1 MLQKRLKEAIHMTLS
16 WSNQG
21 GIAAPTRTRT
31 AAPEAADEYMEVL
44 EAAKGTFWTLAQS
57 AGMGEDMAKAV
68 WNGFRLEGI
77 EGPFEYN
84 GNEFPNAAK
93 LVHIG
98 GDSPNAFL
106 PVVER
111 NDAFAE
117 FAFGMVCFS
126 LEQALMK
133 THINGFT
140 YSVFVERSNTNWSA
154 CSKDVQIYD
163 PQLKAK
169 AIELELTDRK
179 AVQKNTYNVFRAFIT
194 PKVGT
199 RGMSPA
205 VLFSSRQKAES
216 PTPTPAPAA
225 PTSPTGGVSWTVPAA
240 SNTSNKADIPF

>member
-1 MLQKRLKEAIHMTLS
+1 MSLS
-16 WSNQG
+16 WTNEG
-21 GIAAPTRTRT
+21 GISAPSRGTRSS
-31 AAPEAADEYMEVL
+31 APEAAAEYKEVL
-44 EAAKGTFWTLAQS
+44 EVAKGIFWNLAKNADMDQTM
-57 AGMGEDMAKAV
+57 AGAV
-68 WNGFRLEGI
+68 WSGFRLEGI

-93 LVHIG
+93 LVHVG

-117 FAFGMVCFS
+117 FAFGMVVFA

-133 THINGFT
+133 THINGFS
-140 YSVFVERSNTNWSA
+140 YSVFIERSNTNWSA
-154 CSKDVQIYD
+154 CSSM
-163 PQLKAK
+163 
-169 AIELELTDRK
+169 DRQSI
-179 AVQKNTYNVFRAFIT
+179 QKNTYNVFRAFIT

-216 PTPTPAPAA
+216 PTPAA
-225 PTSPTGGVSWTVPAA
+225 PTSPAGGVSWSVP
-240 SNTSNKADIPF
+240 TPNKSSDNGIPF

>member
-1 MLQKRLKEAIHMTLS
+1 MLQSRLKEAIHMSLS
-16 WSNQG
+16 WTNQG
-21 GIAAPTRTRT
+21 GIAAPSRGTRSS
-31 AAPEAADEYMEVL
+31 APEAAAEYVQVL
-44 EAAKGTFWTLAQS
+44 ETAKGTFWNLAKG

-93 LVHIG
+93 LVHVG

-106 PVVER
+106 NVIQR

-140 YSVFVERSNTNWSA
+140 YSVFCERSNTNWSA
-154 CSKDVQIYD
+154 CSSM
-163 PQLKAK
+163 
-169 AIELELTDRK
+169 DR
-179 AVQKNTYNVFRAFIT
+179 QSIQRNTYNVFRAFIT
-194 PKVGT
+194 PKLGT

-205 VLFSSRQKAES
+205 ILFSSKKTQDAPAAT
-216 PTPTPAPAA
+216 PTPTPSA
-225 PTSPTGGVSWTVPAA
+225 GVSWAPPGAT
-240 SNTSNKADIPF
+240 STSNKADIPF

>member
-1 MLQKRLKEAIHMTLS
+1 MTNLS
-16 WSNQG
+16 WTNQG
-21 GIAAPTRTRT
+21 GIDAPSRTTRSS
-31 AAPEAADEYMEVL
+31 APEAADEYKEVL
-44 EAAKGTFWTLAQS
+44 EVAKGIFWNLAKNADMDQ
-57 AGMGEDMAKAV
+57 AMAKAV

-77 EGPFEYN
+77 EGPFSYE
-84 GNEFPNAAK
+84 GNPFPNAAK

-106 PVVER
+106 NVIQR

-117 FAFGMVCFS
+117 FAFGMVVFA

-133 THINGFT
+133 VHINGFT

-154 CSKDVQIYD
+154 CSM
-163 PQLKAK
+163 
-169 AIELELTDRK
+169 DR
-179 AVQKNTYNVFRAFIT
+179 VSIQKNTYNVFRAFIT

-216 PTPTPAPAA
+216 PTPAA
-225 PTSPTGGVSWTVPAA
+225 PTSPAGGVSWSAPAT
-240 SNTSNKADIPF
+240 NTTSKSEDIPF

>member
-1 MLQKRLKEAIHMTLS
+1 MLQSRLKEAIHMTNFS
-16 WSNQG
+16 WTNKG
-21 GIAAPTRTRT
+21 GIDAPTRTTRSS
-31 AAPEAADEYMEVL
+31 APEAAAEYKAVL
-44 EAAKGTFWTLAQS
+44 ETAKRIFWTLAQN
-57 AGMGEDMAKAV
+57 AGMSQEMAGNV

-140 YSVFVERSNTNWSA
+140 YSVFCERSNTNWSA
-154 CSKDVQIYD
+154 CSM
-163 PQLKAK
+163 
-169 AIELELTDRK
+169 DRQSI
-179 AVQKNTYNVFRAFIT
+179 QKNTYNVFRAFIT

-205 VLFSSRQKAES
+205 ILFSSKKTQDAPAAT
-216 PTPTPAPAA
+216 PTPTPSA
-225 PTSPTGGVSWTVPAA
+225 GVSWAPPGAT
-240 SNTSNKADIPF
+240 STSNKADIPF